1 MTGTVED
8 ERAIIGTKIGPYR
21 IQRELGRGG
30 MGAVY
35 LAEREDDVL
44 QMRVGVKLLH
54 KHLVTPQVEARFQR
68 ERQLLADLKHP
79 HIAVLHDAGK
89 TSSGIPYFIM
99 EFIEGHTIDMWCQET
114 HPSLPEILTTLLK
127 TTRALAHA
135 HTMGVIHRDLKPHN
149 LMVTHAGEP
158 KLLDFGIAHLMNPD
172 LTRHAAVAERNP
184 MTPAYAAPEQFL
196 GGKIT
201 PATDIYALGLVLLQL
216 LTARPPKSLSSCPLD
231 TVDELVEGR
240 CRATVTNPSGDQ
252 TTVDAP
258 VPGAPV
264 KVQPPQVAE
273 ISLPPL
279 PEAVGYVLRR
289 CLAQEPHERFAS
301 ADDLAGAL
309 ERVINGLG
317 QEGSLRDGG
326 NKKYDVVFW
335 YHADDHAAVAALA
348 AQTASVHRIKMFP
361 PFNKITPGNIS
372 DREWERALTAGRAC
386 VVCLGQS
393 EKGVEHAPWHERP
406 ALRDAAAFFAGELNL
421 VPLLLPGTRY
431 PEKQSA
437 LPAFL
442 RGRRWLRVDAPA
454 EEEDINQLLEAVGG
468 FRAEGPSP
476 IEPTGECPFRG
487 LEVFREQDHH
497 LFFGREAL
505 SQRIVEYLEA
515 NRFIAVLGPSG
526 SGKSSVVQAGVIP
539 ALRGRDS
546 ALALFNPSKTP
557 LEELAYALDK
567 LLQSHGQPSAGP
579 QLLERLRGSIESLHG
594 IAKEIAAACGKK
606 RLCLVI
612 DQFEEIFTLAGAEE
626 AATFAASLCHAVDRP
641 AGNLDILLTMRSDFL
656 GKCVLYPDLND
667 LVMDHALQTKPMNR
681 KELRRAIE
689 EPARLAGLSLETGL
703 LERLLNDVSGS
714 AGELPLLEH
723 ALLELYER
731 RQGGMLTRGAYD
743 QIGGIA
749 GALAKRAE
757 TEYSALSPDDQQTL
771 RKMFVLCL
779 VQPGKGA
786 ENTRR
791 RANMEELRRI
801 GGRQTD
807 NLLSRWTRS
816 RLLTGTRDAAR
827 NLELFDVAHEALIR
841 NWHRIDEWM
850 AEDRETSRRMDQL
863 RRRAEGW
870 DEAGRDPDYL
880 LRGTPLQQMVELKQ
894 EHERH
899 LSRLATTFLDES
911 VNQRERERRT
921 RLRIRQAI
929 AGLGVASTI
938 LAVVATFLYLQSRAA
953 EHTAVQARE
962 EALIEKERAERKTL
976 EGNYHLAQT
985 LNEQAGDALDENNA
999 PKAWLLS
1006 LAALSQATPADLGL
1020 PEPAG
1025 RFVDPRMEAKARL
1038 LWTSPVA
1045 PPLASLAISNDERT
1059 LALTD
1064 RNGLIRILDAETGLQ
1079 KALLTQAGHGLT
1091 MPTFSPDG
1099 QWLAAGTDRH
1109 EVYLWNLVDTHFR
1122 VLTEDHRDAVNTVAF
1137 SDDNRLIA
1145 SADEHGLIL
1154 VHDVRRGEISARY
1167 QHEAPIQ
1174 HLVFQQERLIA
1185 AGADGA
1191 LFMLDQHEAT
1201 DTSHNMITPQRFERA
1216 AATTIQALAVYQNN
1230 QVVTVDSDG
1239 NLDYYNRAGRLVK
1252 NQTLERPV
1260 EIAALSPNSPFAA
1273 IHGPETP
1280 LSVWDMR
1287 NEPRMIWQKG
1297 GSFKT
1302 VTLNAAGVTVL
1313 DTAGALA
1320 RFRIND
1326 GQPLARLVGHAQPV
1340 ISAVFSPDGNTIA
1353 SSAEDHSIRLWDA
1366 HNGTVKAIL
1375 TGHSHTIH
1383 GIAFS
1388 PDGTRLVSAS
1398 QDRSLRLWRL
1408 DDEGG
1413 ATTTA
1418 VLEGHTQGVWSV
1430 AFAPDGTRFA
1440 SGSTDE
1446 TARVWRIE
1454 GDTAVTETVLSGH
1467 GGHVGGLA
1475 FSPDGTRLAT
1485 TSTDRAIRLW
1495 SLDKNYR
1502 PRQQALE
1509 LRGHA
1514 AGVHRVS
1521 FSPDGRYLASSSDDG
1536 AVGLWDT
1543 RIGDP
1548 KTALQTMLTGHS
1560 ASVYGLAFSP
1570 DGTRLASSSLDTTIR
1585 LWTLADDRKSARAE
1599 VLQGHSSFVYSLDFA
1614 PDGHRLVSASADRTI
1629 RLWEADTGYRG
1640 ATQTAVLSGHSAGV
1654 LCTAYAPQGDRMATG
1669 SADHSVRLWLH
1680 NAPLGTEPLT
1690 LRGHTHEVFGVSFSP
1705 DGTQLASA
1713 SVDRTVRLWKLTD
1726 DQPEARVFR
1735 GHEDAVYSVAFAPD
1749 GHTLASA
1756 SADKTVRLW
1765 NLDDHRQ
1772 APRIIQSHQDKV
1784 HGLAFSP
1791 DGRLLASASQD
1802 RNVHL
1807 HRGDG
1812 DTDDAPQILSGHAG
1826 TVWAVAFSPDSK
1838 RLASTSVDLTV
1849 RLWDVAAAA
1858 KPVSVLRGHAST
1870 VCGAAFSP
1878 NGRYLATSSVD
1889 ATVRIWD
1896 SQDGHPL
1903 AVLLGHQGGVYFT
1916 PAFHPSGS
1924 VLATPSE
1931 DKTVRLWNIDR
1942 LLLPQDRHHPH
1953 RFYRDLLDRSLY
1965 HMGYHFDGAK
1975 LASYPHLLL
1984 KGVSQPLKPSAWDHL
1999 NQPRPVT
2006 LDYVPWLTGQ
2016 SRR

>member
-1 MTGTVED
+1 MTDIVED

-35 LAEREDDVL
+35 LADREDDVL
-44 QMRVGVKLLH
+44 QMRVGVKVLH
-54 KHLVTPQVEARFQR
+54 RHLVTPQVEARFQR

-89 TSSGIPYFIM
+89 TNSGLPYFIM

-135 HTMGVIHRDLKPHN
+135 HTMGVIHRDLKPQN

-240 CRATVTNPSGDQ
+240 CRATITNGSGDQ

-258 VPGAPV
+258 VPGAPI
-264 KVQPPQVAE
+264 KVQPPQVAD

-289 CLAQEPHERFAS
+289 CLAQEPHERFAN
-301 ADDLAGAL
+301 ADDLAAAL

-317 QEGSLRDGG
+317 QEGNLRDGG
-326 NKKYDVVFW
+326 AKKYDAVFW
-335 YHADDHAAVAALA
+335 YHADDHQAVAALA
-348 AQTASVHRIKMFP
+348 AQTASIHRIKMFP
-361 PFNKITPGNIS
+361 PFHKITPGKIS

-393 EKGVEHAPWHERP
+393 EEGVEHAPWHERP

-454 EEEDINQLLEAVGG
+454 EEEDINQLIEAVGG

-526 SGKSSVVQAGVIP
+526 SGKSSVVQAGAIP
-539 ALRGRDS
+539 ALRRRDS
-546 ALALFNPSKTP
+546 ALALFNPSKAP

-567 LLQSHGQPSAGP
+567 LLQANGQPSAGP
-579 QLLERLRGSIESLHG
+579 QLLARLRGSIEALHG

-612 DQFEEIFTLAGAEE
+612 DQFEEIFTLSAAEE
-626 AATFAASLCHAVDRP
+626 AATFAAALCHAVDRP
-641 AGNLDILLTMRSDFL
+641 TGNLDILLTMRSDFL

-757 TEYSALSPDDQQTL
+757 TEYSALSPEDQQTL

-791 RANMEELRRI
+791 RATMEELRRI
-801 GGRQTD
+801 AGGQTD
-807 NLLSRWTRS
+807 TLLSRWTRS
-816 RLLTGTRDAAR
+816 RLLTGTRDPAR

-894 EHERH
+894 EHGRH

-911 VNQRERERRT
+911 VSHRERERRT

-938 LAVVATFLYLQSRAA
+938 LAMVATFLYLQSRAA
-953 EHTAVQARE
+953 ERTAVMARE

-1025 RFVDPRMEAKARL
+1025 RFVDPRMEAKSRL

-1122 VLTEDHRDAVNTVAF
+1122 VLTDEHRDAVNTVAF
-1137 SDDNRLIA
+1137 SNDSRLIA

-1154 VHDVRRGEISARY
+1154 IHDVRRGAISTRY
-1167 QHEAPIQ
+1167 HHSAPIQ
-1174 HLVFQQERLIA
+1174 HLVFQENQLIA

-1191 LFMLDQHEAT
+1191 LFTLDPRKVGEEAQE
-1201 DTSHNMITPQRFERA
+1201 MTPRPFERA
-1216 AATTIQALAVYQNN
+1216 GTTAIQALAVYQNN

-1239 NLDYYNRAGRLVK
+1239 NLDYYNRAGLLTK
-1252 NQTLERPV
+1252 NHALERPV
-1260 EIAALSPNSPFAA
+1260 NIAALSPNSPFVA
-1273 IHGPETP
+1273 IHGKETP

-1287 NEPRMIWQKG
+1287 NEPRMVWQKG
-1297 GSFKT
+1297 GSFHA
-1302 VTLNAAGVTVL
+1302 VTLNAAGITVL
-1313 DTAGALA
+1313 DAAGALA
-1320 RFRIND
+1320 RFRMSD

-1340 ISAVFSPDGNTIA
+1340 ISAVFSPDGKTIA
-1353 SSAEDHSIRLWDA
+1353 SSAEDHTIRLWDA
-1366 HNGTVKAIL
+1366 YDGSVKAIL
-1375 TGHSHTIH
+1375 TGHDHSIH
-1383 GIAFS
+1383 RIAYA

-1398 QDRSLRLWRL
+1398 EDRNLRLWRI
-1408 DDEGG
+1408 DGDGG
-1413 ATTTA
+1413 ATLTA
-1418 VLEGHTQGVWSV
+1418 VLQGHKLGVWTV
-1430 AFAPDGTRFA
+1430 AFSPDGRWLA
-1440 SGSTDE
+1440 SGSADE
-1446 TARVWRIE
+1446 TVRLWRIE

-1467 GGHVGGLA
+1467 GGTVAGLA
-1475 FSPDGTRLAT
+1475 FSPDGRRLAT
-1485 TSTDRAIRLW
+1485 GSTDHVVRLW

-1502 PRQQALE
+1502 PTQPALE
-1509 LRGHA
+1509 LRGHTA
-1514 AGVHRVS
+1514 AIHRVV
-1521 FSPDGRYLASSSDDG
+1521 FSPDGSLLASASDDA
-1536 AVGLWDT
+1536 AVGLWDA
-1543 RIGDP
+1543 RQSQP
-1548 KTALQTMLTGHS
+1548 KKALTTMLTGHS
-1560 ASVYGLAFSP
+1560 GSVYGLAFAP
-1570 DGTRLASSSLDTTIR
+1570 DGKRLASSSLDTTIR
-1585 LWTLADDRKSARAE
+1585 LWTLNAERNNATAE
-1599 VLQGHSSFVYSLDFA
+1599 VLQGHSSFVYNVAFA
-1614 PDGHRLVSASADRTI
+1614 PDGRRLVSASADRTL
-1629 RLWEADTGYRG
+1629 RLWKADAGPLG
-1640 ATQTAVLSGHSAGV
+1640 AMQTALLAGHSAGV
-1654 LCTAYAPQGDRMATG
+1654 LCTAYAPQGDRIASG
-1669 SADHSVRLWLH
+1669 SADHTIRLWSPD
-1680 NAPLGTEPLT
+1680 APAGTEALT
-1690 LRGHTHEVFGVSFSP
+1690 LRGHSHEVFGVCFSP
-1705 DGTQLASA
+1705 DGTHLASG
-1713 SVDRTVRLWKLTD
+1713 SLDSTVRLWNLTGE
-1726 DQPEARVFR
+1726 PTASRVFR
-1735 GHEDAVYSVAFAPD
+1735 GHEKAVYSVAISPDGQRLASASGDKTVRVWNLADEHQKPRIIESHQGIVHAVAFAPD
-1749 GHTLASA
+1749 GRRIASA
-1756 SADKTVRLW
+1756 
-1765 NLDDHRQ
+1765 
-1772 APRIIQSHQDKV
+1772 
-1784 HGLAFSP
+1784 GE
-1791 DGRLLASASQD
+1791 D
-1802 RNVHL
+1802 RNVYL
-1807 HRGDG
+1807 HQA
-1812 DTDDAPQILSGHAG
+1812 DAASEPPEVLRGHAAR
-1826 TVWAVAFSPDSK
+1826 VWAVAFSPDGR
-1838 RLASTSVDLTV
+1838 RLASTSVDLTI
-1849 RLWDVAAAA
+1849 RLWDISSQAA
-1858 KPVSVLRGHAST
+1858 PISVLRGHASS

-1878 NGRYLATSSVD
+1878 NGRYLATSSAD

-1896 SQDGHPL
+1896 SSDGRPL
-1903 AVLLGHQGGVYFT
+1903 AVLLGHQGSVYFT

-1924 VLATPSE
+1924 ILATPSE

-1942 LLLPQDRHHPH
+1942 LLLPRSGQLPH
-1953 RFYRDLLDRSLY
+1953 YYYRDLLDRSLY

-1984 KGVSQPLKPSAWDHL
+1984 KGVSQPLKPAPWDHL

-2006 LDYVPWLTGQ
+2006 DDYVAWLTGQ
-2016 SRR
+2016 TKK